1 MSAHSLLTQQ
11 DHETAEALRQA
22 VSQVA
27 SPDDSFSEDIN
38 HLAAR
43 ARELSKA
50 MIAHGDTCPVG
61 DNEDHTDLGCRITHY
76 VWAERAKHFLVLYR
90 NVQLQL
96 QTANLMVA
104 DGAAQAKIVSQLH
117 DRSRQTLAT
126 ALEEWE
132 TEVEKTRTRLE
143 SNEQFRRK
151 SLADW
156 KLQHNPWPGYRAQFS
171 ELAGQAE
178 ALAEEFSVLSGQVSI
193 FAKIRSL
200 LHDSINAS
208 SAVVTEA
215 TKKAKSIAE
224 FITKSE
230 NEENVSPGQ
239 IGSLLDEYIS
249 DAKPPEQIH
258 DYTNELNARIAEI
271 VENTRVTVGAD
282 HGLMQYK
289 EVNFQRAT
297 NQWISAEVLPQLY
310 ELWELSQQVAG
321 GLDVAINNVR
331 NRALLI
337 TNEIKTGGTKIDY
350 EIEDL
355 SQPFYNFLDRVKASQ
370 PTYDGIK
377 DRLEGIIDADLKLTS
392 VYRPVPG
399 FLPLPL
405 QTGLNE
411 FTRRQGRW
419 LTPVKEWLGATFRGF
434 ERWRGDAA
442 REDRMSISEK
452 VVRAIEQRQV
462 NSGNEAYTNIVM
474 TKGYIGES
482 FLVGREAE
490 TAQMKRLVDNWRHG
504 YRGAVML
511 TGRRLSGRSL
521 FGEMISNRIFPNNV
535 IRLVPNGVISVEG
548 RRMHTTGR
556 LVDALVFVQKHTIQ
570 TRPMIWI
577 DDLELWWDNET
588 SLAENVAAL
597 SSHIDNYSAKIFYLV
612 STTNAV
618 YAHLNRFRDL
628 DRIFQSEVNLDD
640 FSLEDMQRAIR
651 IRHGATHKRLVDQD
665 GEPLSDLAFNRLV
678 KKLHRSGY
686 GNVGDTLNR
695 WAYMVE
701 YCDED
706 SVTPNQASRYRLPA
720 FVNTDTGLL
729 LTTIFLERRTNDY
742 HLRKLFGPSYDQRYR
757 SVLQRLLR
765 VGLVTRSNDG
775 WLSIRESVVTDVG
788 RALENNG
795 YLDNTITE
803 K

>member
-11 DHETAEALRQA
+11 DTGTAEALRQA
-22 VSQVA
+22 VLQVA
-27 SPDDSFSEDIN
+27 TPDDSFSEDIN
-38 HLAAR
+38 HLATR
-43 ARELSKA
+43 ARELAEA

-61 DNEDHTDLGCRITHY
+61 DTENHEDLDCRIIHF
-76 VWAERAKHFLVLYR
+76 VWADRAKHFLVLYR

-104 DGAAQAKIVSQLH
+104 DGAAQPGIVAQLH
-117 DRSRQTLAT
+117 DRSRETLAT
-126 ALEEWE
+126 AMEEWE
-132 TEVEKTRTRLE
+132 TEVAKTKQRLE

-151 SLADW
+151 TLADW
-156 KLQHNPWPGYRAQFS
+156 KLQHNPWPGYRAQFT
-171 ELAGQAE
+171 EMAGQAE
-178 ALAEEFSVLSGQVSI
+178 ALAEEFTVLSKQVAV
-193 FAKIRSL
+193 FTDIRNL
-200 LHDSINAS
+200 LHESIAAAGG
-208 SAVVTEA
+208 AVSEA
-215 TKKAKSIAE
+215 IKKAENIAA
-224 FITKSE
+224 FIVQGE
-230 NEENVSPGQ
+230 NKETVSLGQ
-239 IGSLLDEYIS
+239 ISSLLDEYIS

-258 DYTNELNARIAEI
+258 DYTNELNARIAKV
-271 VENTRVTVGAD
+271 VEYSRVTVGAD

-289 EVNFQRAT
+289 DVNFQRAT

-310 ELWELSQQVAG
+310 ELWELSQQVVG
-321 GLDVAINNVR
+321 GLDVAVNNVR
-331 NRALLI
+331 NRSLLI
-337 TNEIKTGGTKIDY
+337 NNELRAGNEVDF

-355 SQPFYNFLDRVKASQ
+355 SQPFHDFLERTGSTTSA
-370 PTYDGIK
+370 YDTIK
-377 DRLEGIIDADLKLTS
+377 DKLEGIIDADLKLTS

-419 LTPVKEWLGATFRGF
+419 LAPVKEWLGATFRGF

-442 REDRMSISEK
+442 REERMSVSEK
-452 VVRAIEQRQV
+452 VVRVVNQRQITD
-462 NSGNEAYTNIVM
+462 NNTEYTNIVM

-482 FLVGREAE
+482 FLVGREEE
-490 TAQMKRLVDNWRHG
+490 TAHLKQLVNDWRHS

-548 RRMHTTGR
+548 RRMQTTGN
-556 LVDALVFVQKHTIQ
+556 LAEALTFVQKHTIQ

-577 DDLELWWDNET
+577 DDLELWWDNEI

-628 DRIFQSEVNLDD
+628 DRIFQAEVNLDD
-640 FSLEDMQRAIR
+640 FSVEDMQRAIR
-651 IRHGATHKRLVDQD
+651 IRHGATHKKLVDEE
-665 GEPLSDLAFNRLV
+665 GEPLSELAFNRLV
-678 KKLHRSGY
+678 KKLHRTGH

-695 WAYMVE
+695 WAFMVE
-701 YCDED
+701 YCDQD
-706 SVTPNQASRYRLPA
+706 SVTPSLARRYRLPA

-729 LTTIFLERRTNDY
+729 LTTIFLERRTNEY
-742 HLRKLFGPSYDQRYR
+742 HLRKQFGPAFDRQYR

-765 VGLVTRSNDG
+765 VGLLTRSTDG

-795 YLDNTITE
+795 YLNNE
-803 K
+803 L

>member
-1 MSAHSLLTQQ
+1 
-11 DHETAEALRQA
+11 
-22 VSQVA
+22 
-27 SPDDSFSEDIN
+27 
-38 HLAAR
+38 
-43 ARELSKA
+43 

-61 DNEDHTDLGCRITHY
+61 DEEDSEDLGCRITHF

-96 QTANLMVA
+96 QTADLMVA
-104 DGAAQAKIVSQLH
+104 DGEAPEDMVAQLH
-117 DRSRQTLAT
+117 HRSRATLAM
-126 ALEEWE
+126 AMEEWE
-132 TEVEKTRTRLE
+132 AEMGKTRQRLE
-143 SNEQFRRK
+143 SNAQYRRK
-151 SLADW
+151 TLSGW
-156 KLQHNPWPGYRAQFS
+156 KLQHNPWPDYRAQFADVA
-171 ELAGQAE
+171 EQAE
-178 ALAEEFSVLSGQVSI
+178 ALAEEFSVLRSQVDI
-193 FAKIRSL
+193 FAGIRTL
-200 LHDSINAS
+200 LHDSIAAS
-208 SAVVTEA
+208 TATIAEA
-215 TKKAKSIAE
+215 EKKAKTISD
-224 FITKSE
+224 FIVKSE
-230 NEENVSPGQ
+230 NEGQVSPSQ
-239 IGSLLDEYIS
+239 IVSLLDEYIN
-249 DAKPPEQIH
+249 DATPPAQIH
-258 DYTNELNARIAEI
+258 DYTNELNARITNI
-271 VENTRVTVGAD
+271 VEQTRVTVGAD

-289 EVNFQRAT
+289 DVNFQRAT

-331 NRALLI
+331 NRSLLI
-337 TNEIKTGGTKIDY
+337 ANEIKAGETKVDL

-355 SQPFYNFLDRVKASQ
+355 SQPFNVFLERVSTSRSA
-370 PTYDGIK
+370 YDEIK
-377 DRLEGIIDADLKLTS
+377 DRLVGLIEADLKLTS
-392 VYRPVPG
+392 IYRPVPG

-419 LTPVKEWLGATFRGF
+419 LTPVKEWLGSTFRGF

-462 NSGNEAYTNIVM
+462 TGGNESYTNIVM

-482 FLVGREAE
+482 FLVGRDAE
-490 TAQMKRLVDNWRHG
+490 IAQMKNLVANWRQG

-548 RRMHTTGR
+548 RRMHTTGE
-556 LVDALVFVQKHTIQ
+556 LAEALAFVQKYTIQ
-570 TRPMIWI
+570 SRPMIWI
-577 DDLELWWDNET
+577 DDLELWWDNDT
-588 SLAENVAAL
+588 SLAENVASL
-597 SSHIDNYSAKIFYLV
+597 SSHIDHCSAKIFYLV

-628 DRIFQSEVNLDD
+628 DRVFQSEVNLDD

-651 IRHGATHKRLVDQD
+651 IRHGATHKKLVDQE
-665 GEPLSDLAFNRLV
+665 GEPLSDTAFNRLV
-678 KKLHRSGY
+678 KQLHRGSS

-695 WAYMVE
+695 WAFMME
-701 YCDED
+701 FCDED
-706 SVTPNQASRYRLPA
+706 SVTPSKDRRYRLPA

-757 SVLQRLLR
+757 SVLQRMLR
-765 VGLVTRSNDG
+765 VGLITRSNDG
-775 WLSIRESVVTDVG
+775 WLYIRESVVTDVG

-795 YLDNTITE
+795 YLDTE
-803 K
+803 YKEN

>member
-1 MSAHSLLTQQ
+1 MLAHPTRSQQ
-11 DHETAEALRQA
+11 DTETAEALRQA
-22 VSQVA
+22 VSQVVT
-27 SPDDSFSEDIN
+27 PDDAFSEDIN

-43 ARELSKA
+43 AQELAKA
-50 MIAHGDTCPVG
+50 IIEQGDTCPVG
-61 DNEDHTDLGCRITHY
+61 EAEDPTDLGCRVTHY

-96 QTANLMVA
+96 QTADLMVA
-104 DGAAQAKIVSQLH
+104 DGAATERLVGQLH
-117 DRSRQTLAT
+117 DRSRETLST

-132 TEVEKTRTRLE
+132 TEVGQIRKKLE
-143 SNEQFRRK
+143 SNERFRRK
-151 SLADW
+151 TLSAW
-156 KLQHNPWPGYRAQFS
+156 KLQHNPWPGYRAQ
-171 ELAGQAE
+171 LAEVANQSE
-178 ALAEEFSVLSGQVSI
+178 ALAEEFTLLRGQVDIFGSI
-193 FAKIRSL
+193 RAL
-200 LHDSINAS
+200 LHESIGAS
-208 SAVVTEA
+208 TEA
-215 TKKAKSIAE
+215 ITEAREKAKTIAA
-224 FITKSE
+224 FIQKSE
-230 NEENVSPGQ
+230 NEENVRPGQ
-239 IGSLLDEYIS
+239 ISSLLDEYIA
-249 DAKPPEQIH
+249 DAKPPAQIH
-258 DYTNELNARIAEI
+258 DYTNELNARIAKI
-271 VENTRVTVGAD
+271 IENTRVTVGAD

-289 EVNFQRAT
+289 DVNFQRAT
-297 NQWISAEVLPQLY
+297 NQWVSAEVLPQLY
-310 ELWELSQQVAG
+310 ELWELSQQVVG

-331 NRALLI
+331 NRTLLI
-337 TNEIKTGGTKIDY
+337 AKEIKAGSDVVDY
-350 EIEDL
+350 EVENL
-355 SQPFYNFLDRVKASQ
+355 SQPFNNFLERCDTSQ
-370 PTYDGIK
+370 MAYDDIK
-377 DRLEGIIDADLKLTS
+377 NALAGIIDADLKLTS

-419 LTPVKEWLGATFRGF
+419 LTPAKEWLGNTFRGF

-442 REDRMSISEK
+442 REDRMSVSEK
-452 VVRAIEQRQV
+452 VVRAIEQRQIAG
-462 NSGNEAYTNIVM
+462 GNEAYTNIVM

-490 TAQMKRLVDNWRHG
+490 IAQMRRLVANWRQG

-548 RRMHTTGR
+548 RRMQTTGK
-556 LVDALVFVQKHTIQ
+556 LADALAFVQKHTIQ

-588 SLAENVAAL
+588 SLAQNVAAL
-597 SSHIDNYSAKIFYLV
+597 GAHIDNYSGKMFYLV
-612 STTNAV
+612 ATTNAV

-640 FSLEDMQRAIR
+640 FSVEDMQHAIR
-651 IRHGATHKRLVDQD
+651 IRHGATHKKLVDKD
-665 GEPLSDLAFNRLV
+665 GEPMSELAMDRLV
-678 KKLHRSGY
+678 KKLHRSSY

-695 WAYMVE
+695 WAFMME
-701 YCDED
+701 FCNED
-706 SVTPNQASRYRLPA
+706 SVTPSEERRFRLPA

-757 SVLQRLLR
+757 SVLQRMLR
-765 VGLVTRSNDG
+765 VGLLIRSNDG

-795 YLDNTITE
+795 YLDNTLKE
-803 K
+803 N

>member
-1 MSAHSLLTQQ
+1 MAADQLLIQQ
-11 DHETAEALRQA
+11 DNQTAEALRQA

-27 SPDDSFSEDIN
+27 TPDDSFSEDIN
-38 HLAAR
+38 HLAVR
-43 ARELSKA
+43 ARELATA
-50 MIAHGDTCPVG
+50 MMAHGDACPVG
-61 DNEDHTDLGCRITHY
+61 ADEDYGDLDCRITHY

-96 QTANLMVA
+96 QTAALMVA
-104 DGAAQAKIVSQLH
+104 DGAAQKGLVNQLH
-117 DRSRQTLAT
+117 NRSRETLAT
-126 ALEEWE
+126 AMEEWE
-132 TEVEKTRTRLE
+132 TEVAQTRQRLE
-143 SNEQFRRK
+143 KNEQVRRK
-151 SLADW
+151 TLSGW

-178 ALAEEFSVLSGQVSI
+178 GLAEEFSVLSAQVGI
-193 FAKIRSL
+193 FAGIRSL
-200 LHDSINAS
+200 LHESIDAS
-208 SAVVTEA
+208 TAVVTEA
-215 TKKAKSIAE
+215 RKKAKTIAE
-224 FITKSE
+224 FITRSE
-230 NEENVSPGQ
+230 DEENVSPGQ
-239 IGSLLDEYIS
+239 ISSLLEEYIS
-249 DAKPPEQIH
+249 DAKPLEQIH

-271 VENTRVTVGAD
+271 VEYARVTVGAD

-289 EVNFQRAT
+289 DVNFRRAT
-297 NQWISAEVLPQLY
+297 DQWISAEVLPQLY

-331 NRALLI
+331 NRSLLI
-337 TNEIKTGGTKIDY
+337 ANEIKTGGTEVDY
-350 EIEDL
+350 EVEDL
-355 SQPFYNFLDRVKASQ
+355 SLPFHSFLERVNNSQ
-370 PTYDGIK
+370 ATYDGIK
-377 DRLEGIIDADLKLTS
+377 DRLVSIIDADLKLTS
-392 VYRPVPG
+392 VYRPIPG

-419 LTPVKEWLGATFRGF
+419 LTPVKEWLGSTFRGF

-462 NSGNEAYTNIVM
+462 SSSNEAYTNIVM

-482 FLVGREAE
+482 FLVGRDTE
-490 TAQMKRLVDNWRHG
+490 TGQMRRLVDNWRLG

-548 RRMHTTGR
+548 RRMHTRGK
-556 LVDALVFVQKHTIQ
+556 LLDALVFVQKHTIQ

-577 DDLELWWDNET
+577 DDLELWWDNDT

-597 SSHIDNYSAKIFYLV
+597 ASHIDNYSAKIFYLV

-651 IRHGATHKRLVDQD
+651 IRHGATHKTLVDQD
-665 GEPLSDLAFNRLV
+665 GEPLSELAFNRMV

-706 SVTPNQASRYRLPA
+706 RVTPSQTRRYRLPA

-742 HLRKLFGPSYDQRYR
+742 HLRKLFGPSFDQRYR

-795 YLDNTITE
+795 YLDNTITD